1 MYSNTSQQY
10 SGRQNYFYF
19 QGLFYNA
26 IHVIRSAQYLID
38 TFSNINVMFN
48 II

>member
-10 SGRQNYFYF
+10 SGIQNHFYF

-26 IHVIRSAQYLID
+26 IIRSAQYLID